1 MANEIHIDLRV
12 RALSYLTGL
21 TYFAGIDS
29 APSQDLTITSAL
41 HALTGTLDGE
51 VDQVYARRRSL
62 ASGATE
68 LLDLNGSTL
77 KDVFGN
83 NLSMLKLCLVFI
95 VNEDADGTVNTT
107 NLTVG
112 AGTNQIPNILGSVGA
127 TKVLRP
133 GDRFLTYNFGPNGIA
148 AIVAGT
154 QDELQIVNSAG
165 ATCNYQIV
173 LAGRSV

>member
-1 MANEIHIDLRV
+1 MANEVHINLQV

-21 TYFAGIDS
+21 TYFAGIDA
-29 APSQDLTITSAL
+29 APSQDLTIAKAVHS
-41 HALTGTLDGE
+41 LTGTGTDQ

-83 NLSMLKLCLVFI
+83 NLSMLRLCMVLI
-95 VNEDADGTVNTT
+95 INEDADGTVNTT

-112 AGTNQIPNILGSVGA
+112 AGTNQIPNILGSAGA
-127 TKVLRP
+127 TKILRP
-133 GDRFLTYNFGPNGIA
+133 GDIFLTSNFGVNGIT
-148 AIVAGT
+148 AITAGT
-154 QDELQIVNSAG
+154 GDELQIVNGAG
-165 ATCNYQIV
+165 ATCNYQIII
-173 LAGRSV
+173 AGRSA